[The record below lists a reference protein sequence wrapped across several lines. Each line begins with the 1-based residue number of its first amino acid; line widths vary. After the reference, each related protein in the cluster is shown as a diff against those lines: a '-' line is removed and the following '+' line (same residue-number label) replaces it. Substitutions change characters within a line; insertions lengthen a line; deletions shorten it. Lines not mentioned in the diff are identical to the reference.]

1 MDQSEQHHMEY
12 VAAIKRSLD
21 ELPWHAVSQLTDLL
35 FQAWRAQANV
45 YTMGNGG
52 SAATAMHMAADLN
65 KNTAVAGQ
73 PRLRAISLVEN
84 MALIT
89 AISNDLGYENVFQE
103 QLQSLAGKGDV
114 VIAISASGNSENIL
128 KGVRTAQSL
137 GATTVGITGYDGG
150 KLAALVDLP
159 IVAPNHNIEQI
170 EDIHMILE
178 HSVTSG
184 VRSLMQSAVRMAG

>member
-1 MDQSEQHHMEY
+1 MVQTEHHHMEY
-12 VAAIKRSLD
+12 VAAIKQSLD
-21 ELPWHAVSQLTDLL
+21 ELPWPAVSQLTDLL
-35 FQAWRAQANV
+35 FQAWLAQATV

-65 KNTAVAGQ
+65 KNTAVPGQ
-73 PRLRAISLVEN
+73 PRVRAISLVEN

-89 AISNDLGYENVFQE
+89 ALSNDLGYENVFHE
-103 QLQSLAGKGDV
+103 QLLTLAGEGDV
-114 VIAISASGNSENIL
+114 VIAISASGNSENVL

-150 KLAALVDLP
+150 KLAPLVDLP
-159 IVAPNHNIEQI
+159 IVVPNHNIEQI
-170 EDIHMILE
+170 EDLHMILE

-184 VRSLMQSAVRMAG
+184 VRSLLQAAVRMAG